1 MSKAIEFEI
10 DEIPTEEK
18 VNDKG
23 EYVFG
28 IYTSTGCDD
37 SFTEAMDAIT
47 KLWDVNLPMEVC
59 LRINVRLRS
68 VYENAYD
75 MYKAGGKIDKED
87 WHLFEAMRNDAQWIV
102 DQINSLKMR

>member
-10 DEIPTEEK
+10 DESPIEEK
-18 VNDKG
+18 VNAEG
-23 EYVFG
+23 EYVFT

-37 SFTEAMDAIT
+37 SFTEAMDSIT
-47 KLWDVNLPMEVC
+47 KLWDMNLPMEVC
-59 LRINVRLRS
+59 LHINVRLRS
-68 VYENAYD
+68 VYENAYE
-75 MYKAGGKIDKED
+75 MHNAGNKIDKED